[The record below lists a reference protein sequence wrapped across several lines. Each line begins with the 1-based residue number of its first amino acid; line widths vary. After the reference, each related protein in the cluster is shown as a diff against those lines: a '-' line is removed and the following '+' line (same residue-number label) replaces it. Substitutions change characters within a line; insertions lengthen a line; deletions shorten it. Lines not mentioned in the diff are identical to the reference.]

1 MEQKIEI
8 VVEDNVGLRLDK
20 FLCDKL
26 SDYTRSFIQKQIEDE
41 NVEVNGVVSLSRY
54 KVRMNDKISVVVPA
68 AKEVDILEEN
78 IDINIVY
85 EDQDIIIVDKPQD
98 MVVHPAP
105 GNYTGTL
112 VNALLYHCKENLSGI
127 NGEIRPGIVHR
138 IDKDTSGLL
147 MVAKNDKAHLRL
159 SELLKDHDITRK
171 YHAIVYGNIKE
182 DEGIIEKPVARSP
195 KDRKKMAIVEGGR
208 YAKTQYKVLERFRDY
223 TYVELTLF
231 TGRTHQIRVHLTSIG
246 HPLLGDPLYGRTKHP
261 FGLDKQALHAKV
273 LGFEHPRTNE
283 YVEFNSELPKYFGIV
298 LDKLRKM
305 C

>member
-26 SDYTRSFIQKQIEDE
+26 SDYTRSFIQKQIEDG
-41 NVEVNGVVSLSRY
+41 NVEVNGEVSPSRY
-54 KVRMNDKISVVVPA
+54 KVRLKDEICVVVPA
-68 AKEVDILEEN
+68 PKEVDILEEN

-85 EDQDIIIVDKPQD
+85 EDEDIIIVDKPQD

-147 MVAKNDKAHLRL
+147 MIAKNDKAHLKL
-159 SELLKDHDITRK
+159 SELLKDHDITRR

-182 DEGIIEKPVARSP
+182 DEGIIEKPIARSP

-208 YAKTQYKVLERFRDY
+208 YAKTQYKVLERFGNY

-231 TGRTHQIRVHLTSIG
+231 TGRTHQIRVHLASIG
-246 HPLLGDPLYGRTKHP
+246 NPLLGDPVYGRSKHP
-261 FGLDKQALHAKV
+261 FGLDKQVLHAKV
-273 LGFEHPRTNE
+273 LGFAHPRTNE
-283 YVEFNSELPKYFGIV
+283 YVEFNSELPKYFV
-298 LDKLRKM
+298 TTLDKLRKM
-305 C
+305 